1 MTIKINI
8 YIISGTRPS
17 IVITCIIGS
26 NLTVPESPGQS
37 QIFSNYPASREDST
51 TIVLLVPEEVL
62 TLAST
67 L

>member
-26 NLTVPESPGQS
+26 NLTVPGSPGQS
-37 QIFSNYPASREDST
+37 YVPEDST
-51 TIVLLVPEEVL
+51 TIVVL
-62 TLAST
+62 KPYNSKDADNS
-67 L
+67 